1 MCVGL
6 TKNKSHIHVNRNMSP
21 METGRLIDVFL
32 KVFGH
37 TKRIAKMKSTSVSE
51 FPNMYC
57 ITCSYPVMW
66 SFSPWLLLSKPVKA
80 SVLFWINKLSL
91 AVKEHYLLFI
101 YLFILNLF
109 DLYLIGQ
116 PC

>member
-6 TKNKSHIHVNRNMSP
+6 TKNKSHIHVNRNMSL

-66 SFSPWLLLSKPVKA
+66 SFLPWLLLSKPVKA
-80 SVLFWINKLSL
+80 SVLFWINKLRL
-91 AVKEHYLLFI
+91 AVIEHYLFI
-101 YLFILNLF
+101 YSFLI
-109 DLYLIGQ
+109 YLIFI
-116 PC
+116 